1 MATKK
6 HFGYTGSIQ
15 KDTNRLIASSQ
26 ANWGALEEGSFIIFE
41 DDQDFYKVINKENY
55 FYIKDFDKVEQ
66 DKIFIH
72 ENVGIKLSLNDSIKL
87 TFKEYELSSI
97 NIKNP
102 GHGFNVGDILT
113 IQGGEIKKDLI
124 EDANIPSEIRVQ
136 EVGDDGEIL
145 EVEIISNSLYLSP
158 PEETLQEFKSC
169 ALDLN
174 FSMSDKRTIE
184 TRSISNLLYS
194 EEGTVIVLNH
204 PLPPNSKHGKIS
216 SFRCVE
222 SKLKF
227 ELVIILALTQPALFV
242 NQSGIS
248 KFVELSKYFSPLTF
262 LTCFKNNSSEKLPF
276 FHISAN
282 CLEVY

>member
-15 KDTNRLIASSQ
+15 KGTNRLIASSQ
-26 ANWGALEEGSFIIFE
+26 ANWGGLEEGSFIIFE

-97 NIKNP
+97 NVKNP
-102 GHGFNVGDILT
+102 GHGFKVGDILT

-124 EDANIPSEIRVQ
+124 EDASVPSEIRVE

-145 EVEIISNSLYLSP
+145 EVELISNSLYLSP

-169 ALDLN
+169 TLDLN

-194 EEGTVIVLNH
+194 EKGTVIVLNH

-216 SFRCVE
+216 TDKWELILDTNYSKNNKVNANFKVLTE
-222 SKLKF
+222 STPNLN
-227 ELVIILALTQPALFV
+227 LPLLRDD
-242 NQSGIS
+242 IS
-248 KFVELSKYFSPLTF
+248 KNEAILNKALMTMDKEIQELKDRLT
-262 LTCFKNNSSEKLPF
+262 
-276 FHISAN
+276 
-282 CLEVY
+282 